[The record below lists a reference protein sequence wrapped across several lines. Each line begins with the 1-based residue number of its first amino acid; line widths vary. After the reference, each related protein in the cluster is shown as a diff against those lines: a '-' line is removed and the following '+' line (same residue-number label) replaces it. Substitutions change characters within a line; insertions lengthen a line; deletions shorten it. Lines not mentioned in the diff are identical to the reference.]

1 MPWVNA
7 IYWLAPS
14 AYSVFASYITQDNLA
29 RDGLIHSG
37 LNFPT
42 SIINEENALQACL
55 QASLR
60 EVASQVSSSWLP
72 ASQMTL
78 AWSS

>member
-1 MPWVNA
+1 M
-7 IYWLAPS
+7 LFTGLLLL

-55 QASLR
+55 QASFSGKLFL
-60 EVASQVSSSWLP
+60 ASCFSDDSSLVKL
-72 ASQMTL
+72 TKK
-78 AWSS
+78 